1 MANYMTMV
9 FDPSAPLIHYSLGQF
24 DSNHTKKMNDLAA
37 QLDAI
42 LENNNFTFV
51 DLLDAVA
58 VR

>member
-9 FDPSAPLIHYSLGQF
+9 FDPSAPLIHYGAGLLDPHHKS
-24 DSNHTKKMNDLAA
+24 KMMDLAK
-37 QLDAI
+37 QLDDI

>member
-9 FDPSAPLIHYSLGQF
+9 FDPSAPLIHWGVKQIDPQHKS
-24 DSNHTKKMNDLAA
+24 KMRDLEE

-42 LENNNFTFV
+42 LEKNNFTFV